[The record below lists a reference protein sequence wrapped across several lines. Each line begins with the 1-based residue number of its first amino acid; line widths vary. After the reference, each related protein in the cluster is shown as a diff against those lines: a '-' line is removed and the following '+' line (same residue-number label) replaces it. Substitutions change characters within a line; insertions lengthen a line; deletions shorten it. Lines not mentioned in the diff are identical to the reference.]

1 MTTPNPEPEHDDTVP
16 FYPDHLMTEL
26 RVMLVIIGI
35 VVLVGALGMFFHVG
49 LEDPAD
55 PLDTPF
61 HVKPEWYFLFLYQLL
76 KVVPDYVFWG
86 QIEGRVFVTV
96 AVIVGLLAFMFLPF
110 IDKKDDT
117 KRAWWIRAALSVIA
131 LIIVI
136 ALTLWG
142 ELS

>member
-1 MTTPNPEPEHDDTVP
+1 MTTPRPEPEHDDDVP
-16 FYPDHLMTEL
+16 FYPVHFMTEL
-26 RVMLVIIGI
+26 RVALVIIGI
-35 VVLVGALGMFFHVG
+35 FVIIGVLGMFMHIG

-55 PLDTPF
+55 PLNTPL

-136 ALTLWG
+136 LLTLWG
-142 ELS
+142 EMS